1 MSAMMEQTKVLLEV
15 QGLRVTTES
24 RREEL
29 CLVKGI
35 DFEVKQGS
43 VLGVVG
49 ESGSGKTMTC
59 MSILQLLDRKT
70 TKVEG
75 SIRLRGRELN
85 GLKEA
90 ELRRIR
96 GNEIAYIMQNPM
108 NAFSPVFTLGSQFAD
123 SICTHSTLS
132 RKQAMELAAEALSDM
147 NLPEPQLLLKRYP
160 FELSGGMLQRA
171 MIALAMCLKPALLIA
186 DEPTTALDTV
196 NQLQVLRLLERCRRE
211 HGTAIMLISHDLSAI
226 AEMADEVAVMQ
237 QGTLV
242 EYADVYDLFRNP
254 QHSYTK
260 QLMDA
265 RPKAAFR
272 EPTRELVFS

>member
-1 MSAMMEQTKVLLEV
+1 MNEQTNVLLEV
-15 QGLRVTTES
+15 KGLRVTAES
-24 RREEL
+24 RGKEL

-35 DFEVKQGS
+35 DLTVNRGS

-70 TKVEG
+70 TTVEG
-75 SIRLRGRELN
+75 SIRLSGRELN

-90 ELRRIR
+90 EMRRIR
-96 GNEIAYIMQNPM
+96 GKEVAYIVQNPM
-108 NAFSPVFTLGSQFAD
+108 NAFSPVFTIGSQFTD
-123 SICTHSTLS
+123 SICTHSAFS
-132 RKQAMELAAEALSDM
+132 RKQAKQLAAEALSDM
-147 NLPEPQLLLKRYP
+147 NLPDPELLLKRYP

-211 HGTAIMLISHDLSAI
+211 HGTAIILISHDLSVI

-242 EYADVYDLFRNP
+242 EQADVYDLFRNP
-254 QHSYTK
+254 QHPYTK

-272 EPTRELVFS
+272 EQTKELVMS